1 MSRNLIKPFFARP
14 PAEYDQKYMS
24 DLVQSFAL
32 YLEQMQNPG
41 EGRHTRLTL
50 TNLPTSDQGLE
61 VGGLFQYR
69 DAAGL
74 LGVVRITSSNQTNL
88 PGISGTGSVG
98 SVTVNIS

>member
-24 DLVQSFAL
+24 DLIQSFAL

-74 LGVVRITSSNQTNL
+74 PGVVGQCS
-88 PGISGTGSVG
+88 
-98 SVTVNIS
+98 